1 MNRKIT
7 KHLVLVGF
15 LGVVLGLHW
24 SGGEVQQFKH
34 SVQKILQAEEIPRGI
49 VETRN
54 SSPAATRLHKI
65 SEIYYVRM
73 HEMFMLT

>member
-34 SVQKILQAEEIPRGI
+34 SVQKILQAEAIMVLSYHSANTG
-49 VETRN
+49 
-54 SSPAATRLHKI
+54 L
-65 SEIYYVRM
+65 
-73 HEMFMLT
+73 L